1 MTTAHRRRAAVGGRR
16 RRRISRASHADAG
29 VTGVRSNCRWVVLAS
44 DDVGWTD
51 EIPRLI
57 NGGGSSTQYV
67 SERLGTAAR
76 AGVDAWLRRSGR
88 LERSKGIS

>member
-1 MTTAHRRRAAVGGRR
+1 MTTAHGRRAAVGGRR

-29 VTGVRSNCRWVVLAS
+29 VTGVRSNCRSVVLAS

-57 NGGGSSTQYV
+57 NGGGTQDV

-76 AGVDAWLRRSGR
+76 AGVDAWPRRSGR
-88 LERSKGIS
+88 LERSKGVS